1 MITFFHPNKSS
12 RNRRLAALLV
22 VGLGLVSMWAIAKDE
37 KEPNQALGNKA
48 KPALTVTLATP
59 KTVDWPNTLSAQG
72 NIAAWQEA
80 VIGAEIGGYRIT
92 EVTVDVGDRV
102 QKGQLLARI
111 AADTVNAN
119 VAQARASVAEADAAL
134 AEAKANADNTRDLNA
149 KGFSSSF
156 ALTQAETAEQS
167 AKARLDAARARL
179 QLEEVRLAQTRV
191 VAPDDGLISSR
202 TATVGSL
209 SQPGQEL
216 FRLIRGNR
224 LEWRAEVTAAEA
236 ERIRPGMPA
245 TILMPSGAKIKG
257 TVRTIGPTVDA
268 QTRTAIV
275 YINLPK
281 SAAGSIAR
289 AGTFARGEVELG
301 RASALSLPQSAVLLR
316 EGFAYVFLVGENN
329 VVAQTKVT
337 VGRRV
342 GDRIEVT
349 SGITP
354 AQQVAAMGAGFLA
367 DGDTV
372 RVVDPS
378 ALAQAAK

>member
-1 MITFFHPNKSS
+1 MWTF
-12 RNRRLAALLV
+12 AQD
-22 VGLGLVSMWAIAKDE
+22 AKDADQTAA
-37 KEPNQALGNKA
+37 KKA

-59 KTVDWPNTLSAQG
+59 KSMDWPNTLSAQG

-92 EVTVDVGDRV
+92 EVTVDVGDAV
-102 QKGQLLARI
+102 KKGQLLARI
-111 AADTVNAN
+111 ATDTVNAN
-119 VAQARASVAEADAAL
+119 VAQARASVAEAEAAL
-134 AEAKANADNTRDLNA
+134 AEAKANAANTRDLNA

-179 QLEEVRLAQTRV
+179 QLEEVHLTQTRV
-191 VAPDDGLISSR
+191 LAPDDGIISSR

-236 ERIRPGMPA
+236 ERIRAGMAA
-245 TILMPSGAKIKG
+245 TLHMPSGAKLKG
-257 TVRTIGPTVDA
+257 TVRAIAPTVDA

-275 YINLPK
+275 YVDLPK
-281 SAAGSIAR
+281 SAASSIAR
-289 AGTFARGEVELG
+289 AGTFARGEFELG
-301 RASALSLPQSAVLLR
+301 RAKALTVPQSAVLLR

-329 VVAQTKVT
+329 VVGQTKVT

-342 GDRIEVT
+342 GDRIEIT
-349 SGITP
+349 SGLAPT
-354 AQQVAAMGAGFLA
+354 QQFAAMGAGFLA

-372 RVVDPS
+372 RVVDTS
-378 ALAQAAK
+378 ALAESTK